1 MSHHTETPS
10 VTFAMTQP
18 EFQLLA
24 TFMAPLRFEESL
36 GQSVW
41 VASRMDGGRTWT
53 AHANGTTSVVEI
65 GPDPATTEGDHGPW
79 SYPIPE
85 NLLVTIGKIFLSFD
99 EVIVTLSDDTATIAT
114 DEISITVDQN
124 PHAKVPAIPPT
135 SESVCVATVDS
146 SNLWI
151 LLSAARMWPA
161 GGDGNGMNPPMVC
174 DFDLENKV
182 VRFSA
187 DWSAIGLG
195 VHQFSTVAHFGDLTP
210 GAALPR
216 FNFPHSAVLEVL
228 RDPVSAHRMSSVT
241 IHATTSGEGFI
252 LLEGENWTLHV
263 PALANVDHWGHDLD
277 AVIGGIDYEWANSTL
292 VHVLSPEL
300 NHGVIEL
307 RALPKGDRT
316 GPFKYRVSYEVMD
329 DVIPTIDLYNE
340 LNSLNDGVAGCRL
353 VVEGNRVVAM
363 SDLTQE
369 NYEQLES
376 HVSAFARNV
385 SGLSPLLGALNG
397 HR

>member
-1 MSHHTETPS
+1 
-10 VTFAMTQP
+10 
-18 EFQLLA
+18 
-24 TFMAPLRFEESL
+24 
-36 GQSVW
+36 
-41 VASRMDGGRTWT
+41 
-53 AHANGTTSVVEI
+53 
-65 GPDPATTEGDHGPW
+65 
-79 SYPIPE
+79 
-85 NLLVTIGKIFLSFD
+85 
-99 EVIVTLSDDTATIAT
+99 
-114 DEISITVDQN
+114 
-124 PHAKVPAIPPT
+124 
-135 SESVCVATVDS
+135 
-146 SNLWI
+146 
-151 LLSAARMWPA
+151 
-161 GGDGNGMNPPMVC
+161 
-174 DFDLENKV
+174 
-182 VRFSA
+182 
-187 DWSAIGLG
+187 
-195 VHQFSTVAHFGDLTP
+195 
-210 GAALPR
+210 
-216 FNFPHSAVLEVL
+216 
-228 RDPVSAHRMSSVT
+228 MSSVT

-252 LLEGENWTLHV
+252 LLEGENWKLHV

-307 RALPKGDRT
+307 RALPSGDRT

-340 LNSLNDGVAGCRL
+340 LNSLNEGVAGCRL